1 MQFFKLLCLSAL
13 LLSACTNTPS
23 TNQTPQPAPVTPP
36 VVGAD
41 QDEHGCKGSAGYTW
55 SVVKNECIQIFNAGI
70 RLNPKAANLDQTL
83 SAFVVFKSDTEDAQA
98 EVYLPGESKSRLFDK
113 VADNGAGTWKNDTF
127 LLTQWKGMYTLQG
140 GKKQVLYEGAAAR

>member
-1 MQFFKLLCLSAL
+1 MQFFKLFCLSAL
-13 LLSACTNTPS
+13 LLSACTSTPS
-23 TNQTPQPAPVTPP
+23 ANQTPQPAPVTAP

-70 RLNPKAANLDQTL
+70 RLNPKAAHLDQTL

-98 EVYLPGESKSRLFDK
+98 EVYLPGEAKSRLFDK

-127 LLTQWKGMYTLQG
+127 LLTQWKGMYTVQG
-140 GKKQVLYEGAAAR
+140 GKKQALYEGAAR